1 MWIQI
6 LFLVQDTCNIR
17 MDEIKKAFDSG
28 ASAYDA
34 QRRFIIPGFDDFYE
48 AAIWAAE
55 WQGENPAILDI
66 GAGTGLFSSLLL
78 QKYPQC
84 TITLLD
90 VSEKMLDVARK
101 RFFGMNNVAYRIQ
114 DYRCETLGGCY
125 DIICSALSIHHLEHE
140 EKRSLYERI
149 FQVLNEGGVFV
160 HAEQVLGGS
169 GWQQVRNYAY
179 WDEFVMNG
187 PQGNQ
192 LKEAMK
198 RRDSLDKVERLSTQL
213 KWLTEIGFLDVDVVY
228 KNRSF
233 AVFMGRKGDSR
244 SGDRIR

>member
-1 MWIQI
+1 
-6 LFLVQDTCNIR
+6 

-34 QRRFIIPGFDDFYE
+34 QRRFIIPGFDDLYE

-55 WQGENPAILDI
+55 WPGEKPAILDI

-78 QKYPQC
+78 QKYPHC

-101 RFFGMNNVAYRIQ
+101 RFFGMNNVGYRIQ
-114 DYRCETLGGCY
+114 DYRCENLGGCY
-125 DIICSALSIHHLEHE
+125 DIISSALSIHHLEHA
-140 EKRSLYERI
+140 EKRSLYGRI

-160 HAEQVLGGS
+160 HAEQVLGES
-169 GWQQVRNYAY
+169 GWHQMRNYAY

-192 LKEAMK
+192 VKEALK
-198 RRDSLDKVERLSTQL
+198 RRDTLDKVERLSVQL
-213 KWLTEIGFLDVDVVY
+213 KWLRDIGFSDVDIVY

-233 AVFMGRKGDSR
+233 AVFMGRKHDSR
-244 SGDRIR
+244 SGDRI